1 MPPKRKREQTPNRV
15 FNFPNSQSNVS
26 NNNTPVAP
34 KKKKK
39 GGRRGA
45 EGKKEAR
52 NVTATYLTTVARN
65 IGKNNTPSS
74 SRRARVA
81 KSSMIGTDD
90 ISALYNLYSLMLI
103 QRSIVLSD
111 RITNNKSDDQ
121 LNREYVTLM
130 KSQLGATVDKKV
142 DNLLSIMNYVF
153 RFGRMI
159 NYIMLSNDNK
169 RKNIFQNAVNK
180 FKLEPGKSGVSS
192 LITNFK
198 SMNSLASRRGS
209 KEKISVNRRI
219 PGFRSSLNIN
229 SLKLNERALYGL
241 LYSGKVLKL
250 QALFR
255 AFRETNDLV
264 KKLNGILGMNNNSKR
279 KQELMMLFKLSSNSK
294 GIDFLNLLRSR
305 NATTKPIPML
315 PPPYPGPRHH
325 MMSVSSFRNYVDT
338 NVYVGTP
345 TSLQSILFYAD
356 AVLLERNGKRFGNGP
371 NGGLAPELK
380 FRDRGD
386 KPILRQEPALLRPP
400 EDLVAH
406 YLNINKCN
414 TCLLYTSPSPRD

>member
-34 KKKKK
+34 KKKK

-74 SRRARVA
+74 SRRARVT

-111 RITNNKSDDQ
+111 RITNNNSDDQ

-130 KSQLGATVDKKV
+130 KSQLGTTVDKKV

-264 KKLNGILGMNNNSKR
+264 KKLNAILGLNNNSKR
-279 KQELMMLFKLSSNSK
+279 KQELMML
-294 GIDFLNLLRSR
+294 GI
-305 NATTKPIPML
+305 
-315 PPPYPGPRHH
+315 
-325 MMSVSSFRNYVDT
+325 
-338 NVYVGTP
+338 
-345 TSLQSILFYAD
+345 
-356 AVLLERNGKRFGNGP
+356 
-371 NGGLAPELK
+371 
-380 FRDRGD
+380 
-386 KPILRQEPALLRPP
+386 
-400 EDLVAH
+400 
-406 YLNINKCN
+406 
-414 TCLLYTSPSPRD
+414 